1 MRDFSF
7 SRPLFHTKEEFHICM
22 LESAHIVSNLQII
35 EKFPGYRFRHWLVS
49 ESSTLNDSTKEW
61 AYSNDLFT
69 PAKTVT
75 MSSANWRHVQ
85 RLYCIAFLVM
95 TMAQTKSPDVLVP
108 RLMDGDTMARRYTS
122 MVSYITNTILPE
134 DPTKHLTCSEYVRIA
149 SRKTALTIE
158 SFVPFINPL

>member
-1 MRDFSF
+1 MSDGRLA
-7 SRPLFHTKEEFHICM
+7 RPLFHTKEEFHASM
-22 LESAHIVSNLQII
+22 LESAHIVSNLSII
-35 EKFPGYRFRHWLVS
+35 EKFPDYRFRHWLVS
-49 ESSTLNDSTKEW
+49 DQSTFNQPTKEW

-75 MSSANWRHVQ
+75 MSSGNWRHVQ

-95 TMAQTKSPDVLVP
+95 TMAQMKSLDVLAP
-108 RLMDGDTMARRYTS
+108 ILMDSDTMARRYTS
-122 MVSYITNTILPE
+122 MVTYITNTILPE

-149 SRKTALTIE
+149 SRRATPTIE